1 VFRKAPNVAR
11 VSRYDSWLE
20 NVSRALLLST
30 IMAMPSLRADADEI
44 RPLRL
49 CADPTNLPFSSDDP
63 AKPGLYLEIGQL
75 VARKLERPVIYNW
88 YKSYFGK
95 RTVRETLLSKQCD
108 AMVGLPQVDDF
119 MGPAVIFSKPIAR
132 EGYALVSAK
141 GRNIAGIDELKGLRV
156 AVQYQ
161 TTPQN
166 LLALREEIEKVTVL
180 SPDEGMK
187 LLDEGKVD
195 VAFIWAPVAGWL
207 NATVY
212 AEKYQIRTTAGEG
225 LVWSTAIGF
234 AKASTRLR
242 DDVNLIL
249 PSLQDDID
257 KLFVKYGVPSDA
269 PVKFGELGHPTAIAD
284 AGPREPI
291 TVGQSTGDSKPAEV
305 KAVASGD
312 VTAGHELF
320 NGTCAHCHGPD
331 AVQAEKR
338 INLRLLKKRYGDE
351 MEATYWKTV
360 HDGRPSKGMPAW
372 KEVFGD
378 DELRNVLVYL
388 QTVQEA
394 ADGSN

>member
-1 VFRKAPNVAR
+1 VIRTVPNVAR
-11 VSRYDSWLE
+11 VSRYGSRLE
-20 NVSRALLLST
+20 KVARVLLLST
-30 IMAMPSLRADADEI
+30 IMATPAVRAGADEI

-63 AKPGLYLEIGQL
+63 ARPGLYLEIGQL
-75 VARKLERPVIYNW
+75 VARKLERPVTYSW

-132 EGYALVSAK
+132 EGYALVSMK
-141 GRNIAGIDELKGLRV
+141 GRNIAGIDDLKGLRV
-156 AVQYQ
+156 AVQFQ

-166 LLALREEIEKVTVL
+166 LLALRDEIEKVTVL

-187 LLDEGKVD
+187 MLDQGKVD

-207 NATVY
+207 NTTAY
-212 AEKYQIRTTAGEG
+212 GEKFRVRTTAGEG

-234 AKASTRLR
+234 AKASTGLR
-242 DDVNLIL
+242 DDVNVVL
-249 PSLQDDID
+249 PSLQEDID
-257 KLFVKYGVPSDA
+257 RLFVKYGVPNDA
-269 PVKFGELGHPTAIAD
+269 PVKFGELGHPTAVAD
-284 AGPREPI
+284 AVLQEPV

-305 KAVASGD
+305 KVAASGD
-312 VTAGHELF
+312 ISAGHELF

-338 INLRLLKKRYGDE
+338 INLRLLKKRYGED

>member
-1 VFRKAPNVAR
+1 VIRTVPNVAR
-11 VSRYDSWLE
+11 VSRYGSRLE
-20 NVSRALLLST
+20 KVARALLLST
-30 IMAMPSLRADADEI
+30 IMATPALRAGADEI

-63 AKPGLYLEIGQL
+63 ARPGLYLEIGQL
-75 VARKLERPVIYNW
+75 VARKLERPVTYSW

-141 GRNIAGIDELKGLRV
+141 GRNIAGIDDLKGLRV

-166 LLALREEIEKVTVL
+166 LLALRDEIEKVTVL

-187 LLDEGKVD
+187 MLDQGKVD
-195 VAFIWAPVAGWL
+195 VAFVWAPVAGWL
-207 NATVY
+207 NTTAY
-212 AEKYQIRTTAGEG
+212 GEKYQIRTTAGEG
-225 LVWSTAIGF
+225 LVWATAIGF
-234 AKASTRLR
+234 AKASTGLR
-242 DDVNLIL
+242 DDVNVVL
-249 PSLQDDID
+249 PSLQEDID
-257 KLFVKYGVPSDA
+257 RLFVKYGVPSDA

-284 AGPREPI
+284 AGPKEAVTI
-291 TVGQSTGDSKPAEV
+291 GQSTGDSKAAEV
-305 KAVASGD
+305 KVAASGD
-312 VTAGHELF
+312 ISAGHELF

-338 INLRLLKKRYGDE
+338 INLRLLKKRYGED

>member
-1 VFRKAPNVAR
+1 MFRTVPQV
-11 VSRYDSWLE
+11 VHPSRYIARLE
-20 NVSRALLLST
+20 KVATVLLLSA
-30 IMAMPSLRADADEI
+30 IMATPAFRAGAAEI
-44 RPLRL
+44 APLRL

-63 AKPGLYLEIGQL
+63 ARPGLYLEIGQL
-75 VARKLERPVIYNW
+75 VARKLDRPVTYSW

-108 AMVGLPQVDDF
+108 AMVGLPLADDF
-119 MGPAVIFSKPIAR
+119 MGPAVIFSKPIAS
-132 EGYALVSAK
+132 EGYALVSSK
-141 GRNIAGIDELKGLRV
+141 GRNVAGIGDLKGLRV

-166 LLALREEIEKVTVL
+166 LLALRDEIEKVTVL

-187 LLDEGKVD
+187 ALDQGRAD

-212 AEKYQIRTTAGEG
+212 GEKYQIRTTAGEG
-225 LVWSTAIGF
+225 LVWPTAIGF
-234 AKASTRLR
+234 AKASTGLR

-257 KLFVKYGVPSDA
+257 KLFAKYGVPSDA
-269 PVKFGELGHPTAIAD
+269 PVKFGELGQPTAIAD
-284 AGPREPI
+284 AGPTEPV
-291 TVGQSTGDSKPAEV
+291 TVGQSTGDGKPAEV
-305 KAVASGD
+305 KLAASGD
-312 VTAGHELF
+312 VSTGRELF

-338 INLRLLKKRYGDE
+338 INLRLLKKRYGDD
-351 MEATYWKTV
+351 MESTYWKTV

-372 KEVFGD
+372 KEVYGD
-378 DELRNVLVYL
+378 DELRNVLAYL
-388 QTVQEA
+388 QTLQE